1 MKAPRSLCS
10 KQASV
15 PCSAGQRVKQSRA
28 ERSGAQHTAAL
39 SRLMML
45 QGLDYVLAQS
55 CQHGLRV
62 VLTLTNYLTAYGGM
76 QTWVQWFGGK
86 SVSEFYTNPTIV

>member
-1 MKAPRSLCS
+1 MLLHNTLLLRK
-10 KQASV
+10 
-15 PCSAGQRVKQSRA
+15 
-28 ERSGAQHTAAL
+28 HTT
-39 SRLMML
+39 L

-86 SVSEFYTNPTIV
+86 SASEFYTNPTIV

>member
-1 MKAPRSLCS
+1 MA
-10 KQASV
+10 QA
-15 PCSAGQRVKQSRA
+15 CQHGLRVVLTPA
-28 ERSGAQHTAAL
+28 V
-39 SRLMML
+39 M
-45 QGLDYVLAQS
+45 QGLDYVMAQA

-86 SVSEFYTNPTIV
+86 SVQEFYTNPTIV

>member
-1 MKAPRSLCS
+1 MLHGLHAVIRRRHANEVVRLAHSCRLL
-10 KQASV
+10 
-15 PCSAGQRVKQSRA
+15 
-28 ERSGAQHTAAL
+28 RSGTPPV
-39 SRLMML
+39 M
-45 QGLDYVLAQS
+45 QGLDYVMAQA

-86 SVSEFYTNPTIV
+86 SVQEFYTNPTIV

>member
-1 MKAPRSLCS
+1 
-10 KQASV
+10 
-15 PCSAGQRVKQSRA
+15 
-28 ERSGAQHTAAL
+28 
-39 SRLMML
+39 ML

-76 QTWVQWFGGK
+76 QTWVQWFGGT

>member
-1 MKAPRSLCS
+1 M
-10 KQASV
+10 
-15 PCSAGQRVKQSRA
+15 
-28 ERSGAQHTAAL
+28 
-39 SRLMML
+39 
-45 QGLDYVLAQS
+45 QGMDYVMAQA

-86 SVSEFYTNPTIV
+86 SVQEFYTNPTIV

>member
-1 MKAPRSLCS
+1 MQLTGKVPHEVLLESNSVLAL
-10 KQASV
+10 ASGGPV
-15 PCSAGQRVKQSRA
+15 
-28 ERSGAQHTAAL
+28 L
-39 SRLMML
+39 L

-76 QTWVQWFGGK
+76 QTWVQWFGGQ

>member
-1 MKAPRSLCS
+1 MKLVTNCS
-10 KQASV
+10 THWSKITSI
-15 PCSAGQRVKQSRA
+15 
-28 ERSGAQHTAAL
+28 
-39 SRLMML
+39 
-45 QGLDYVLAQS
+45 QGLDYVMAQA

-86 SVSEFYTNPTIV
+86 TIQEFYTNPTIV

>member
-1 MKAPRSLCS
+1 MQGPDYVMA
-10 KQASV
+10 QA
-15 PCSAGQRVKQSRA
+15 CQHGLRVVLTPA
-28 ERSGAQHTAAL
+28 V
-39 SRLMML
+39 M
-45 QGLDYVLAQS
+45 QGLDYVMAQA

-86 SVSEFYTNPTIV
+86 SVQEFYTNPTIV